1 MTWFSRFLDAV
12 VQFFG
17 ASGAADCTS
26 KVQQSE
32 GAAPD
37 HQDARQERSDLEYA
51 ILRAYFHF

>member
-12 VQFFG
+12 VEFFG

-26 KVQQSE
+26 KVQPEDS
-32 GAAPD
+32 APD
-37 HQDARQERSDLEYA
+37 QQDARQERSDLEYA